1 MSASFSGCIWHRY
14 IWLCT
19 RWNHNYLASVPV
31 YFFLNIPKVCNDIGP
46 TREACFF
53 DKVYVHHTSSSWK
66 KPSKWL
72 GWFQR
77 NVPQLASGHRIYI
90 PYLTVFYPK
99 PLLENSFKTAGLI
112 LIKLSTTNK
121 WALKLWINNKYYFNF
136 NSGLKNSDFRPIV
149 HLKVKYIPITQK
161 TKVFE
166 IRWAPLHEDF

>member
-1 MSASFSGCIWHRY
+1 MYQYKFFSIFRRY
-14 IWLCT
+14 VMILV
-19 RWNHNYLASVPV
+19 RQGKHV
-31 YFFLNIPKVCNDIGP
+31 FLIKFMFITLLVLG
-46 TREACFF
+46 
-53 DKVYVHHTSSSWK
+53 K

-99 PLLENSFKTAGLI
+99 PLLENSFKMARLI
-112 LIKLSTTNK
+112 LIKLSTTSK
-121 WALKLWINNKYYFNF
+121 WALKFCINNIYYFNF
-136 NSGLKNSDFRPIV
+136 NFGLKNSEFCPIV

>member
-1 MSASFSGCIWHRY
+1 MVVHSLKSYLPCQ
-14 IWLCT
+14 CT
-19 RWNHNYLASVPV
+19 SI
-31 YFFLNIPKVCNDIGP
+31 FFYQYSKGVKWYWSDKGSM
-46 TREACFF
+46 FF

-112 LIKLSTTNK
+112 LINLSTTNK

-161 TKVFE
+161 NKVFE